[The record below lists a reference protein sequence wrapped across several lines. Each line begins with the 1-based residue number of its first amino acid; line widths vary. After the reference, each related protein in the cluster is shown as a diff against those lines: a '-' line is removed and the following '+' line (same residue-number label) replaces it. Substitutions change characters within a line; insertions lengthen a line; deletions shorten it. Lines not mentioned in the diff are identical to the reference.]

1 MIGYGFMGRA
11 HANAL
16 ARLPMFFPDAPAVTR
31 DTLVGR
37 DESALGEAADRLG
50 FERTAT
56 DWRDVVGDVDVL
68 YNLAPNHLHAEPSIA
83 ALEAGTAVLC
93 EKPLATT
100 REGAES
106 MASAAADAD
115 VPACIGFNY
124 RFVPAIQYARRLI
137 DAGEIG
143 EITQFRGRYLQD
155 WLVDPD
161 APWSWRLDDDR
172 AGSGALGDLGAHTV
186 DLARFLVGDRTGGI
200 DRVSGNLR
208 TVTTERPVASEGDET
223 TGDAETTSDDE
234 TASDDESTTEHRPV
248 TVDDAFTAQL
258 GFANGAVGTLEASRV
273 AAGHKNDHTIEI
285 HGTEGSLRFSL
296 ERLNELDVHTG
307 DSRGYETVLV
317 TEESDPYLDRW
328 WPPGHV
334 LGWEHTF
341 VHESYEFLTSVAGST
356 TDESARWVDAHGA
369 VVRRWRG
376 GPAGSRRDRTRRR
389 GGDVGRPRRTTT
401 ESGRTVGVAGAITE
415 TAFRVGAIHL
425 IWLRAAS
432 AASRWSSP
440 SGWARSRPLSS
451 SVRHPPGHSCDPVR
465 LDGAHRLHRQP
476 NRARPPVELAIAWIT
491 DLNIHSRGRSGRE

>member
-1 MIGYGFMGRA
+1 MAMAEPLTVGMIGYGFMGRA

-208 TVTTERPVASEGDET
+208 TFTTERPVASEGDET

-258 GFANGAVGTLEASRV
+258 GFANGAVGTVEASRV

-341 VHESYEFLTSVAGST
+341 VHESYEFLTSVADSTTGESTTGST
-356 TDESARWVDAHGA
+356 PTVPSFADGAAVQRVLDGIERAAEAETWVDLDA
-369 VVRRWRG
+369 
-376 GPAGSRRDRTRRR
+376 
-389 GGDVGRPRRTTT
+389 TTT
-401 ESGRTVGVAGAITE
+401 ESVRHCGGCGGRNRNG
-415 TAFRVGAIHL
+415 F
-425 IWLRAAS
+425 S
-432 AASRWSSP
+432 SRRYP
-440 SGWARSRPLSS
+440 PDMASS
-451 SVRHPPGHSCDPVR
+451 SVSGFEMVITVGM
-465 LDGAHRLHRQP
+465 GAVTAAILVGSDIFP
-476 NRARPPVELAIAWIT
+476 ATLAIPFVSMVLIGFIA
-491 DLNIHSRGRSGRE
+491 SRTVLGRRWSWR